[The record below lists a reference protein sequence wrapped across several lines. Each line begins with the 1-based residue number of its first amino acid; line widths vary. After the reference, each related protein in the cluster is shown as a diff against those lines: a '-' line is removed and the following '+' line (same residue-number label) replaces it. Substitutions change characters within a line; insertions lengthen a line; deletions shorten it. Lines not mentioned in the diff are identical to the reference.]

1 MKAKKAMTKTDLT
14 EAMVDKKICED
25 ADVQVFFDEVSKE
38 KMLHL
43 NVVACIFDSRTKQIS
58 KHEYHV
64 DGKKWTVWEGIT
76 FKLTY
81 DEDHTYHDFFNKT
94 NGFNMRFGKRLEDD
108 PDWCALGPEITDIEI
123 VSGKCPKINGKN
135 CAFCYKSNGGDVASC
150 MTFDEFKKLLDFMP
164 KNLTQIAFGITG
176 VKTNPDFFK
185 MMQYAK
191 DNGVIPN
198 YTTNGVD
205 LDNEAIEK
213 TLDLCG
219 RIAVSCY
226 DGAKEIC
233 YNTMRRVG
241 EAAARRGMKFP
252 CNIHLVI
259 SKDTHAHVMSV
270 LNDAKEGK
278 IPNLGA
284 IVCLRIKPVGRACK
298 LDCTIP
304 ESYYDEILKFGI
316 DNKIQLG
323 FDSCGAKMVEKVL
336 KKLGHEELVNCV
348 ESCES
353 TRMSV
358 YINKDCIM
366 TPCSFCEH
374 LYEKQAINLK
384 NPESQTFTEI
394 WNNNILLKE
403 FRTKCIA
410 CKTSCQVYE
419 LDA

>member
-1 MKAKKAMTKTDLT
+1 MGNLNGLYDVPEKEIIKQLIKEYFIEDYICGDYNVYK
-14 EAMVDKKICED
+14 ERPKILKWL
-25 ADVQVFFDEVSKE
+25 KE
-38 KMLHL
+38 
-43 NVVACIFDSRTKQIS
+43 
-58 KHEYHV
+58 
-64 DGKKWTVWEGIT
+64 
-76 FKLTY
+76 Y
-81 DEDHTYHDFFNKT
+81 DEH
-94 NGFNMRFGKRLEDD
+94 
-108 PDWCALGPEITDIEI
+108 PEYI
-123 VSGKCPKINGKN
+123 VNN
-135 CAFCYKSNGGDVASC
+135 D
-150 MTFDEFKKLLDFMP
+150 
-164 KNLTQIAFGITG
+164 
-176 VKTNPDFFK
+176 
-185 MMQYAK
+185 
-191 DNGVIPN
+191 
-198 YTTNGVD
+198 
-205 LDNEAIEK
+205 
-213 TLDLCG
+213 
-219 RIAVSCY
+219 
-226 DGAKEIC
+226 
-233 YNTMRRVG
+233 
-241 EAAARRGMKFP
+241 AARRGMKFP

-259 SKDTHAHVMSV
+259 SKDTHAHAMSV

-374 LYEKQAINLK
+374 LYEKQAVNLK
-384 NPESQTFTEI
+384 NQESQTFTEI
-394 WNNNILLKE
+394 WNNNMLIKE

-410 CKTSCQVYE
+410 YKSSCQVYK